1 MSIFRIISYNY
12 IEVFYSFFMFFDHLI
27 CFGTLMDVPNVVC
40 LVEFDAPGERIYGF
54 FKFLD
59 ITIGEANV
67 IIYIAFVFNLG
78 LVKLSFSCGLSSA
91 ILVSDL
97 TKRFL
102 KGGYTTLEVFISVA

>member
-27 CFGTLMDVPNVVC
+27 CFGTFMDVPDVVC
-40 LVEFDAPGERIYGF
+40 LVEVDAPGERIYGF

-67 IIYIAFVFNLG
+67 IIYISFVFNLG
-78 LVKLSFSCGLSSA
+78 IVKLSFSCGL
-91 ILVSDL
+91 D
-97 TKRFL
+97 
-102 KGGYTTLEVFISVA
+102 G